1 MYNPDENLTMEQ
13 IFHKYLPSSL
23 YKSHYALAEEYGYTP
38 TEWRKY
44 LRDNQMFIDSE
55 LAAIAEAE
63 ARNALSRLSNAGT
76 HEVSA
81 LKAVLE
87 KSQLINNAQ
96 KQATKVI
103 LTHIPKTEARK

>member
-1 MYNPDENLTMEQ
+1 MFEQPKTMEE
-13 IFHKYLPSSL
+13 IFNKYLPDTL
-23 YKSHYALAEEYGYTP
+23 YKSHYALAEEFGHTP
-38 TEWRKY
+38 QEWRKF

-63 ARNALSRLSNAGT
+63 ARSALSRLATAGT

-81 LKAVLE
+81 LKAVLD

-96 KQATKVI
+96 KQATKVV
-103 LTHIPKTEARK
+103 LTHIPKTEAKR

>member
-1 MYNPDENLTMEQ
+1 METRTMEE
-13 IFHKYLPSSL
+13 IFHKYLPDTL
-23 YKSHYALAEEYGYTP
+23 YQSHYALAEMYGYTP
-38 TEWRKY
+38 TEWRKF
-44 LRDNQMFIDSE
+44 LRDNQMFIESE

-63 ARNALSRLSNAGT
+63 ARSALSRLATAGT

-103 LTHIPKTEARK
+103 LTHIPKTEAKR

>member
-1 MYNPDENLTMEQ
+1 VETKTLEE
-13 IFHKYLPSSL
+13 IFHKYLPSTL
-23 YKSHYALAEEYGYTP
+23 YYDHYKLSELHGYTP
-38 TEWRKY
+38 QEWRKF
-44 LRDNQMFIDSE
+44 LRDNQMFIESE

-63 ARNALSRLSNAGT
+63 ARSALSRLANANSS
-76 HEVSA
+76 EVSA

-103 LTHIPKTEARK
+103 LTHIPKTEERR

>member
-1 MYNPDENLTMEQ
+1 MEE
-13 IFHKYLPSSL
+13 IFHKFLPNTL
-23 YKSHYALAEEYGYTP
+23 YMSHYALSEMYGFTSN
-38 TEWRKY
+38 EWRKF

-63 ARNALSRLSNAGT
+63 ARSALSRLATAGT

-103 LTHIPKTEARK
+103 LTHIPKTEARR

>member
-1 MYNPDENLTMEQ
+1 MMNNQPQTMEG
-13 IFHKYLPSSL
+13 IFNRYLPDTL
-23 YKSHYALAEEYGYTP
+23 YMSHYALAEMYGYTP
-38 TEWRKY
+38 QEWRKF
-44 LRDNQMFIDSE
+44 LRDNQMFIESE

-63 ARNALSRLSNAGT
+63 ARSALSRLSTAGT

-96 KQATKVI
+96 KQATRI
-103 LTHIPKTEARK
+103 IITHIPKTEKK

>member
-1 MYNPDENLTMEQ
+1 METRTMEE
-13 IFHKYLPSSL
+13 IFHKYLPDTL
-23 YKSHYALAEEYGYTP
+23 YQSHYALAEMYGYTP
-38 TEWRKY
+38 TEWRKF
-44 LRDNQMFIDSE
+44 LRDNQMFIESE

-63 ARNALSRLSNAGT
+63 ARSALSRLATAGT

-96 KQATKVI
+96 KQATKIV
-103 LTHIPKTEARK
+103 LTHIPKTEAKR

>member
-1 MYNPDENLTMEQ
+1 MSNPTMEE
-13 IFHKYLPSSL
+13 IFHKYLPDTL
-23 YKSHYALAEEYGYTP
+23 YQSHYALSEMYGYTP
-38 TEWRKY
+38 TEWRKF
-44 LRDNQMFIDSE
+44 LRDNQMFIESE

-63 ARNALSRLSNAGT
+63 ARSALSRLATAGT

-103 LTHIPKTEARK
+103 LTHIPRTEAKR